1 MGVGGGLSMDVTK
14 RRSTGDML
22 AKMTYELL
30 EISNGGGLR
39 KNEVMILKDICEDL
53 LQLAIQTSKE

>member
-1 MGVGGGLSMDVTK
+1 MDVTK
-14 RRSTGDML
+14 RRSTGNVL

-39 KNEVMILKDICEDL
+39 ENEVMILKDICEDL
-53 LQLAIQTSKE
+53 LQLAMQASKE

>member
-1 MGVGGGLSMDVTK
+1 MDVTK